1 MSPVDEEDE
10 LHSKQG
16 GSVHLRT
23 NSSEED
29 LTQKLSGSETEET
42 NAEDLTP
49 EKIYSMEEETAAALE
64 LPMSS
69 RLSSLSS
76 KLANLEIP
84 ERHELYETLES
95 EKQDFG
101 PRRNSLSPESPVD
114 GYETA
119 DEGFTSE
126 KDYMVPKQKSFNEQD
141 EESEVEIIPEES
153 ILKRIS
159 SHKGM
164 KSYQLGKQLSCKW
177 TTGAGPRI
185 GCVRDYPSE
194 LQCRALEQVK
204 LSPRSAARTRS
215 CFSPRFI
222 SGLTPRVSPSSS
234 GREMAA
240 MGISPPL
247 EREHFLRRIDHNSRT
262 KSSPLIRGTS
272 VTSTSDVL

>member
-10 LHSKQG
+10 THSKHG

-49 EKIYSMEEETAAALE
+49 EKIDSMEEEIAAALE

-69 RLSSLSS
+69 RQSSLSI

-95 EKQDFG
+95 GKQDVG
-101 PRRNSLSPESPVD
+101 SRRSSFPPESQVD

-126 KDYMVPKQKSFNEQD
+126 KDYMVSKQKSFNEQH

-204 LSPRSAARTRS
+204 LSPKSTARSRS

-222 SGLTPRVSPSSS
+222 SGLTPSSS

-240 MGISPPL
+240 INISSPL
-247 EREHFLRRIDHNSRT
+247 EKENFLRRIDHHSRT
-262 KSSPLIRGTS
+262 NSSPLIRGTS
-272 VTSTSDVL
+272 VTSIPDVL

>member
-16 GSVHLRT
+16 GSVHLRI
-23 NSSEED
+23 NSS
-29 LTQKLSGSETEET
+29 
-42 NAEDLTP
+42 EDLTP

-84 ERHELYETLES
+84 ERHELYDTLES

-101 PRRNSLSPESPVD
+101 PRRNGLSPESPVD

-126 KDYMVPKQKSFNEQD
+126 KDYMVPTQKSFDEQD

>member
-1 MSPVDEEDE
+1 MSPIDDEDE
-10 LHSKQG
+10 LYGKQG
-16 GSVHLRT
+16 SSVHLRT

-29 LTQKLSGSETEET
+29 LTQKLSGSETEEA

-49 EKIYSMEEETAAALE
+49 EKIDSMEEETTAALE

-69 RLSSLSS
+69 RISSLSS

-84 ERHELYETLES
+84 NKHELYETLES
-95 EKQDFG
+95 EKQDVG
-101 PRRNSLSPESPVD
+101 PRRNSLLPESPVD
-114 GYETA
+114 GYETS

-126 KDYMVPKQKSFNEQD
+126 KDYMVRKQKSFNEQH

-159 SHKGM
+159 SHKGLL
-164 KSYQLGKQLSCKW
+164 SYQLGKQLSCKW

-194 LQCRALEQVK
+194 LQCQALEQVN
-204 LSPRSAARTRS
+204 LSPRSTARSRS
-215 CFSPRFI
+215 CFTPRFI
-222 SGLTPRVSPSSS
+222 SGLTPSSS

-240 MGISPPL
+240 SIVSPPL
-247 EREHFLRRIDHNSRT
+247 EKESFLRIIDQHSRT

-272 VTSTSDVL
+272 APSIPDVL